1 MQKKILNILNSFWN
15 GIAAFFE
22 FIFNL
27 VKPIGK
33 SVDILFM
40 VFIAIGILYW
50 LIYEQKV
57 MGGKTR
63 NYLADKVKEKN
74 K

>member
-1 MQKKILNILNSFWN
+1 MLNSIWH

-22 FIFNL
+22 FIFE
-27 VKPIGK
+27 VAEPIGK
-33 SVDILFM
+33 SIDIIFM
-40 VFIAIGILYW
+40 VLIAIGLLYW
-50 LIYEQKV
+50 LIYEQRV